1 MTEPT
6 PLNITIDP
14 RWADVADEIKRVTDG
29 VLKKLSGLPITTAE
43 RANGQVLTI
52 GDVIACVESAIRS
65 STLIREAWFRHHA
78 PLSFVV
84 PVAPGIEAPIEPF
97 KDV

>member
-1 MTEPT
+1 MTDPT
-6 PLNITIDP
+6 PLHITLDP
-14 RWADVADEIKRVTDG
+14 LWADVADEIKRVTDG

-52 GDVIACVESAIRS
+52 GDAIACVESAIRS
-65 STLIREAWFRHHA
+65 STLIRESWFRHHA

-84 PVAPGIEAPIEPF
+84 PVAPGINVLCQPF
-97 KDV
+97 EVF

>member
-1 MTEPT
+1 MTDPT
-6 PLNITIDP
+6 PLHITLDP

-78 PLSFVV
+78 PLAFVV
-84 PVAPGIEAPIEPF
+84 PVATGINVLCQPF
-97 KDV
+97 EVF